1 MTEAT
6 SLQPP
11 AREQLSPPRSARSD
25 TRKVGVEIEFA
36 GISARRA
43 AVALASELGGSVVEE
58 DPHAFLV
65 RGTRLGNLAVELD
78 LRHTHPQRS
87 TATRLRLG
95 PRSAAWLGSVLR
107 HVVPTELVFA
117 PLPAFRLAE
126 IDQVIAVLRRAGAT
140 GRGTTLFA
148 SLGLHFNVEAS
159 HLDAQAITAVLKA
172 FALLEPWLRRKRLK
186 STHEWLTRMG
196 ERYPEGS
203 VAKLGAG

>member
-11 AREQLSPPRSARSD
+11 ARERLSPPRSAPDD
-25 TRKVGVEIEFA
+25 TRRVGVEIEFV
-36 GISARRA
+36 GISARKA
-43 AVALASELGGSVVEE
+43 SVALAAELGGSMVEE

-78 LRHTHPQRS
+78 LRHTHPQRR

-126 IDQVIAVLRRAGAT
+126 IDQVIAV
-140 GRGTTLFA
+140 
-148 SLGLHFNVEAS
+148 
-159 HLDAQAITAVLKA
+159 
-172 FALLEPWLRRKRLK
+172 
-186 STHEWLTRMG
+186 
-196 ERYPEGS
+196 
-203 VAKLGAG
+203 

>member
-11 AREQLSPPRSARSD
+11 ARELHSPPRSARSD

-65 RGTRLGNLAVELD
+65 RGTRLGDMAVEVD

-87 TATRLRLG
+87 TATCLRLG
-95 PRSAAWLGSVLR
+95 PRGAAWLGSVLR

-117 PLPAFRLAE
+117 PLPVSRLAE
-126 IDQVIAVLRRAGAT
+126 IDQAMAVLRQAGAT

-148 SLGLHFNVEAS
+148 SLGLHFNVDAS
-159 HLDAQAITAVLKA
+159 H
-172 FALLEPWLRRKRLK
+172 
-186 STHEWLTRMG
+186 
-196 ERYPEGS
+196 
-203 VAKLGAG
+203 